1 MEKYKHEKK
10 TIFKEWRRKTHK
22 NKGTLE
28 ILVTYS
34 TVYTIIPYQKDKTL
48 KTKNAK
54 NKSNIHR

>member
-1 MEKYKHEKK
+1 M
-10 TIFKEWRRKTHK
+10 
-22 NKGTLE
+22 LE